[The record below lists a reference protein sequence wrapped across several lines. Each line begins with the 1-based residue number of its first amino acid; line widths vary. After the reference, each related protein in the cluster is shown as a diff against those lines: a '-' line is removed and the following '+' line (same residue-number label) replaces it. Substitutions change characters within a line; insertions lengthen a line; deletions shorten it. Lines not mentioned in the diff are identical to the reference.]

1 MPRKTR
7 AEITRIIIAVLLMIA
22 AITIASL
29 TVGRDIYYG
38 SRDEGMLSFAIVNT
52 CGYIFFLFM
61 PVEVAYVYYL
71 KGDINVPVLYVVA
84 VATALFSQFVNY
96 TIGLLVSNRFI
107 DIFIGRNQYI
117 RAEKYIEKYGN
128 LTILVFNSLPLSSDI
143 ISLAAG
149 MLRHR
154 ITDTM
159 IFTVLG
165 LVVKY
170 LAMTLIF

>member
-1 MPRKTR
+1 MVKKSK
-7 AEITRIIIAVLLMIA
+7 AEITHIIIAVLLMIA

-29 TVGRDIYYG
+29 TVGRDIYNG

-71 KGDINVPVLYVVA
+71 QGDISVPTLYTVA
-84 VATALFSQFVNY
+84 IATALFSQFINY
-96 TIGLLVSNRFI
+96 AIGLLVSNRFI
-107 DIFIGRNQYI
+107 DIFIGRKQYI
-117 RAEKYIEKYGN
+117 KAEKYIEKYGN
-128 LTILVFNSLPLSSDI
+128 VTIFVFNSLPLSSDV

-154 ITDTM
+154 IKDTM
-159 IFTVLG
+159 IFTFIG
-165 LVVKY
+165 LAVKY